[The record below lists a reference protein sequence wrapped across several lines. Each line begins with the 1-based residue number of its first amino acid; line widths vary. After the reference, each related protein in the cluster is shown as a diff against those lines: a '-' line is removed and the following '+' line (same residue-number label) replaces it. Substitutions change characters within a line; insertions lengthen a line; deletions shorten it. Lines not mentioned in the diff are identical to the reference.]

1 MEKWKF
7 AEVTPSGSLE
17 YSKFNGSDNYE
28 NGGRLLVVEGDGRFL
43 LIDKSGIACRR
54 STGLVS
60 FKKW

>member
-43 LIDKSGIACRR
+43 LIDKKGVASR
-54 STGLVS
+54 SKQGLMS